1 MSQSYEAA
9 SLALHHIV
17 IRPAKRNSGSNPCVV
32 MLHGRG
38 SNEEDLVSLAHEL
51 GEDLF
56 YISVRAPFELGF
68 GYHWYEFISVGTPEK
83 TTFMRSIGLLREFL
97 TQLPQ
102 SYPINPS
109 KIYLLGFSQGAVMAG
124 SILLQEP
131 SVAAGAIMLSG
142 YVVTPGND
150 IGDSSLANKHCF
162 VAHGLY
168 DDVIPVDLG
177 RQASIVLKEHGAD
190 VTYKEYPIA
199 HYVSDEEVADLK
211 SWIARNLNASFSD

>member
-1 MSQSYEAA
+1 MSQPSEAA
-9 SLALHHIV
+9 SLALHHLA
-17 IRPAKRNSGSNPCVV
+17 IRPDTRTSGSNPCIV

-38 SNEEDLVSLAHEL
+38 SNEEDLIGLAHEL
-51 GEDLF
+51 GGDLF

-83 TTFMRSIGLLREFL
+83 TTFKRSIELLREFL
-97 TQLPQ
+97 TKLPQ
-102 SYPINPS
+102 SYPIDPS

-124 SILLQEP
+124 SILLQDP
-131 SVAAGAIMLSG
+131 GVAAGAIMLSG
-142 YVVTPGND
+142 YVVTPRDDN
-150 IGDSSLANKHCF
+150 GDSSLANKHFF

-168 DDVIPVDLG
+168 DDVIPVDFG

-199 HYVSDEEVADLK
+199 HYVSNEEVSDLK
-211 SWIARNLNASFSD
+211 SWIARKLNASSSC